1 MAAEQPR
8 APIAIIAVDGNSI
21 AGLLAAASAIA
32 EAVRSTL
39 PGEHRLVPA
48 ARVRR

>member
-8 APIAIIAVDGNSI
+8 APIAIIAVDDNSLG
-21 AGLLAAASAIA
+21 GLLAAASSIA
-32 EAVRSTL
+32 DAVRATL
-39 PGEHRLVPA
+39 PGENRLVPV